1 MEETTSSSST
11 SEQPDGED
19 VGGGDDGGKNAW
31 LIAGPVIA
39 VALVLFVVAGVG
51 AFLFYRYYGCGEQA
65 FKEADAV
72 RVLSKGGCVKM
83 HTGGEEVKN
92 LKLLQTLYLMSQKS
106 FGRVACTAS
115 AAGRGNTQPFQTPSE
130 P

>member
-83 HTGGEEVKN
+83 QTGGEVVKN
-92 LKLLQTLYLMSQKS
+92 PKLLQTLY
-106 FGRVACTAS
+106 VHV
-115 AAGRGNTQPFQTPSE
+115 PPS
-130 P
+130 PG